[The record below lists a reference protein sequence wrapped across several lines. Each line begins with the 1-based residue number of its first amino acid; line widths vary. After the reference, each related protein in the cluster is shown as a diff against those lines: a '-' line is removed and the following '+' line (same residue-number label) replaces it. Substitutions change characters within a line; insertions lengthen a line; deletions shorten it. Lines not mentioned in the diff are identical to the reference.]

1 MRVAF
6 FDTDADELTNYRKGK
21 LFESLT
27 RRLVEASGFTD
38 VALRQLHNSLEY
50 DIEGRLAL
58 QGTKLVGEAKAVE
71 RNMDGKTLA
80 AFVGKLLPL
89 AMTERVD
96 GLFISVSPLTPDA
109 GDYMSS
115 LAAALE
121 RASLTLTT
129 LVGDEIPTFL
139 RDRAGHVSEEVLRRR
154 VEERFGLTAT
164 DVWLVVSERDEFF
177 CVLGG
182 PNVVETPTS
191 FALFKT
197 DGEQLHLPGSLDR
210 LRRQLPDLAQ
220 LSLVEAGQ
228 APQLPLRAER
238 LPSVD
243 QGAGWFDYR
252 FPAPPDCFIGRDTA
266 LREIQEALGAIAQGQ
281 TALRTVQ
288 ILSRSGVGKSS
299 LLLKLAAVL
308 PDASVTTVDA
318 RSLRAPSDVR
328 LIVSALVE
336 SVNDTLG
343 TTLSPPRS
351 RDEADAA
358 LERAGAAMADS
369 ARLGVIQLDQ
379 FESTLALPAVFSAVL
394 DLIAATT
401 ARGLPILWVLA
412 RKNDLSTTFD
422 ASSRVDL
429 ERLNNQSQA
438 IALEDFSAS
447 EGRILLDR
455 LSVELGRPLRAGLAE
470 AISTFSAGFPWLH
483 KRLCSHVLSMRD
495 EGVSEEELLQ
505 QGLRAEDLFE
515 EDMAGLSETDKAL
528 LRRIAAHL
536 PATGEE
542 LARDL
547 EAEASAERL
556 RDRLNDFLGKKLLRL
571 SGDVFDT
578 YNDVFK
584 TYLVLNQI
592 PFKSRYIFRASPKA
606 ALDLLP
612 DIAEVG
618 PTGIAQFQSHIG
630 GSSRI
635 ALLNKLREL
644 RLLGLITPDR
654 GRVALTPDAQ
664 SALESQTLGDL
675 LRTRLRGNALVLGVL
690 DLLAAR
696 DSLTMDEI
704 VVELRAQL
712 PHLDV
717 SEKTWKFYAR
727 QLAAWLDFSR
737 LAYVEGEGLTLREF
751 PADDELRGR
760 DFYSAR
766 FISDTFMPTVRPPAI
781 VELVDELRDRQ
792 MTRTAVYERWGKRV
806 APGLLRDAEALDLV
820 LEDADGN
827 VRPAMQAQI
836 LHERS
841 EVTTQRDVAQLALT
855 KPNVK
860 AIVNAVGRGPVD
872 PPAERELVLGYG
884 SANWTDGTWKWR
896 LGVLNAW
903 LVASGQVRV
912 RRDVGLVPAGDSR

>member
-1 MRVAF
+1 
-6 FDTDADELTNYRKGK
+6 
-21 LFESLT
+21 
-27 RRLVEASGFTD
+27 
-38 VALRQLHNSLEY
+38 LRP
-50 DIEGRLAL
+50 
-58 QGTKLVGEAKAVE
+58 AK
-71 RNMDGKTLA
+71 
-80 AFVGKLLPL
+80 
-89 AMTERVD
+89 
-96 GLFISVSPLTPDA
+96 
-109 GDYMSS
+109 
-115 LAAALE
+115 
-121 RASLTLTT
+121 
-129 LVGDEIPTFL
+129 
-139 RDRAGHVSEEVLRRR
+139 
-154 VEERFGLTAT
+154 
-164 DVWLVVSERDEFF
+164 
-177 CVLGG
+177 
-182 PNVVETPTS
+182 
-191 FALFKT
+191 
-197 DGEQLHLPGSLDR
+197 
-210 LRRQLPDLAQ
+210 
-220 LSLVEAGQ
+220 

-266 LREIQEALGAIAQGQ
+266 LSEIQKALGAIAQGQ

-336 SVNDTLG
+336 SVNDTLN
-343 TTLSPPRS
+343 TALSPPRS

-358 LERAGAAMADS
+358 LEPAGTAMADS
-369 ARLGVIQLDQ
+369 ARLGVVQLDQ
-379 FESTLALPAVFSAVL
+379 FESTLALPAVFAAVL

-584 TYLVLNQI
+584 TYLVLNQ
-592 PFKSRYIFRASPKA
+592 SPSVQGQWSN
-606 ALDLLP
+606 LLTVEVTAKP
-612 DIAEVG
+612 EAE
-618 PTGIAQFQSHIG
+618 F
-630 GSSRI
+630 
-635 ALLNKLREL
+635 
-644 RLLGLITPDR
+644 
-654 GRVALTPDAQ
+654 
-664 SALESQTLGDL
+664 
-675 LRTRLRGNALVLGVL
+675 
-690 DLLAAR
+690 
-696 DSLTMDEI
+696 
-704 VVELRAQL
+704 
-712 PHLDV
+712 
-717 SEKTWKFYAR
+717 FYAEEVAKHD
-727 QLAAWLDFSR
+727 AAKRGYHFSTTEIR
-737 LAYVEGEGLTLREF
+737 GAPAFFESYVITDESKPPCQPGTYTGEFG
-751 PADDELRGR
+751 
-760 DFYSAR
+760 
-766 FISDTFMPTVRPPAI
+766 PPACQPQP
-781 VELVDELRDRQ
+781 VWFSY
-792 MTRTAVYERWGKRV
+792 TAASYG
-806 APGLLRDAEALDLV
+806 AL
-820 LEDADGN
+820 
-827 VRPAMQAQI
+827 
-836 LHERS
+836 
-841 EVTTQRDVAQLALT
+841 
-855 KPNVK
+855 KP
-860 AIVNAVGRGPVD
+860 RGPEAFVD
-872 PPAERELVLGYG
+872 VNLTGELHV
-884 SANWTDGTWKWR
+884 SKPVVID
-896 LGVLNAW
+896 LNSEI
-903 LVASGQVRV
+903 LSGQIR
-912 RRDVGLVPAGDSR
+912 